1 MSSIQFRPDWDL
13 AALPA
18 PTQFP
23 RVEDG
28 LIPVVVGEDDAV
40 TRALLSAVVTR
51 GGFRVILAKDGHE
64 TMVALRKESGACVV
78 IVDWTMPGMDGA
90 EVCRRIRSGGK
101 SVYVIMLTARYQKE
115 DAVKGLESGADDY
128 LTKPF
133 DQDELLARIRVGMR
147 ILKTESKL
155 LERLDE
161 LQRSAPTHTLLPL
174 AIPL

>member
-1 MSSIQFRPDWDL
+1 MSSIEFRPDWQL
-13 AALPA
+13 TALPA

-28 LIPVVVGEDDAV
+28 LIPVVVGEDDGV
-40 TRALLSAVVTR
+40 TRALLSAVITR
-51 GGFRVILAKDGHE
+51 GGFRVILAENGHE
-64 TMVALRKESGACVV
+64 TMAVLRKESGACVV
-78 IVDWTMPGMDGA
+78 VVDWTMPGMDGA
-90 EVCRRIRSGGK
+90 EVCQRIRTGGK

-115 DAVKGLESGADDY
+115 DAVKGLDSGADDY

-133 DQDELLARIRVGMR
+133 DHDELLARIRVGMR

-161 LQRSAPTHTLLPL
+161 LQRSVPGPALLPL